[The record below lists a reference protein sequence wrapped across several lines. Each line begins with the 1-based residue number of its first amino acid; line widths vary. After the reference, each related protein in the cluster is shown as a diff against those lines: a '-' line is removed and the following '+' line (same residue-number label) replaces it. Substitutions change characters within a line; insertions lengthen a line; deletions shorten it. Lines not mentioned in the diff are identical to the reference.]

1 MNYYSPLSDMGVFV
15 MCPVLFLLLK
25 TTYVPATRRYLYV
38 KMAIF
43 NLMYACVNSIILNY
57 YLLPNLS
64 DQNMIPTY
72 ICHNALYI
80 SLINEL
86 GLYLFYILDLV
97 NSKNW
102 KIKKAVIIAVAIFSF
117 LEITSHWTK
126 IGFYIRD
133 RIVYQNK
140 FVDIYLFWY
149 IGFLLAM
156 FITIIRKNKLIIGRI
171 YFAVFVVFLASLFVA
186 IGGIRHNTQSFLTLS
201 YLMPIM
207 MVIILFHSNS
217 YNSSYGALDRTALA
231 SRITEL
237 KNKNLN
243 FSFVYIFIPDF
254 NTIERKP
261 QTSEEFKKFTKE
273 MHYSDYLFRCNDNT
287 FVMLFRG
294 NVDLSLIEEKFNNL
308 HQQYHMMHKIIV
320 VNQNEYCN
328 SLDDYID
335 LCELTISRITSNITY
350 QVTDADLSRFYKTN
364 YIKKELKDIELKN
377 DLNDPRI
384 KVYCQPILNIQSK
397 KFSSAESLMRL
408 ETKEMGIIYPDMFIP
423 IAEKEGKIHIL
434 TMIILNKVCQY
445 LEAHTNI
452 DRISVNFSMCEIT
465 QPNFLDDIKGIINAY
480 NFENSRLGFE
490 ITESMEADDFY
501 IIKNILQEIRQLGI
515 KIYLDDFG
523 TGYSNIDHITKL
535 PIDIVKFDRS
545 LVISSG
551 LDKDALYMVS
561 SLSTMLD
568 AIGYNILYEGVED
581 EKDQERCIGMKAKY
595 LQGYRYSKP
604 IPIDNLQPFLET
616 NQFV

>member
-186 IGGIRHNTQSFLTLS
+186 IGGIRYNTQSFLTLS

-254 NTIERKP
+254 NAIERKP

-335 LCELTISRITSNITY
+335 LCKLTISRITSNITY

>member
-64 DQNMIPTY
+64 DQNMILTY

-186 IGGIRHNTQSFLTLS
+186 IGGIRYNTQSFLTLS